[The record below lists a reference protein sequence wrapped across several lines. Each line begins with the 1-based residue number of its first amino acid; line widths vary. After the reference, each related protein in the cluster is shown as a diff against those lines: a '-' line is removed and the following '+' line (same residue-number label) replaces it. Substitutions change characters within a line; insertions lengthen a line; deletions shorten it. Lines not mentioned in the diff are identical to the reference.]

1 VTEEDQPDVLETLT
15 AAAKDLIGARIS
27 EPADLDSMLAPLEP
41 RKVAR
46 GAMEMALLDA
56 LARSRGLPVARLF
69 RQDGADCTHL
79 VTDVTIPILPRDEMQ
94 RLARKWYARGFS
106 VFKLK
111 VGRELEEDLANLA
124 AIVEEVPG
132 ASYRVDANGGYTADA
147 AITFTER
154 ALATGARIECF
165 EQPCAREDVEGQKR
179 VRDAI
184 KLPVIADES
193 VRSLAELEALHAAGA
208 CDGVNL
214 KIVKVGGVAR
224 AIAIGRRAKE
234 LGLRVMVGGMVET
247 RVGMTAGAHVAA
259 ALGGVDFVDLD
270 TAFLLAS
277 DPFVGGYRA
286 DGPKMQLDG
295 EGLGVFE
302 AGAVP
307 VKAKL
312 P

>member
-1 VTEEDQPDVLETLT
+1 
-15 AAAKDLIGARIS
+15 
-27 EPADLDSMLAPLEP
+27 
-41 RKVAR
+41 
-46 GAMEMALLDA
+46 
-56 LARSRGLPVARLF
+56 
-69 RQDGADCTHL
+69 
-79 VTDVTIPILPRDEMQ
+79 
-94 RLARKWYARGFS
+94 
-106 VFKLK
+106 
-111 VGRELEEDLANLA
+111 
-124 AIVEEVPG
+124 
-132 ASYRVDANGGYTADA
+132 
-147 AITFTER
+147 
-154 ALATGARIECF
+154 
-165 EQPCAREDVEGQKR
+165 
-179 VRDAI
+179 
-184 KLPVIADES
+184 
-193 VRSLAELEALHAAGA
+193 
-208 CDGVNL
+208 
-214 KIVKVGGVAR
+214 VKVGGVAR

-286 DGPKMQLDG
+286 DGPKMQLYG